1 MYSHKILSSMLCGG
15 LLAAA
20 VASGACNR
28 DQGKMKAGAEVQTQ
42 TAQPANS
49 PVTVAGCLMSG
60 EAPDTFVLTAAR
72 TEGSIAAATYQLVGT
87 LVTKQTET
95 LRDQVGKRVEVNG
108 IVEAQ
113 QEIASNATARA
124 DKDRATGTSGT
135 PTVQTRTEIDIKR
148 LSVSAVKALG
158 DKCDK

>member
-1 MYSHKILSSMLCGG
+1 MYSHKILSSVMCGG

-20 VASGACNR
+20 AASGGCNR
-28 DQGKMKAGAEVQTQ
+28 DQPKMQAGAEVQTQ
-42 TAQPANS
+42 SAQPANS

-60 EAPDTFVLTAAR
+60 EAPDTFVLTTAR
-72 TEGSIAAATYQLVGT
+72 TEGSGEAATYQLVGT
-87 LVTKQTET
+87 LVGKQADT
-95 LRDQVGKRVEVNG
+95 LRDQVGKRIEVNG

-124 DKDRATGTSGT
+124 EKDRATGTSGT

-158 DKCDK
+158 EKCEK